1 MKNRRKKLEA
11 SSEKKG
17 WMKELRWLQ
26 STHQNCRL
34 AGKSTVFR
42 ILKENDF
49 QPGILYLAKLSSVR
63 TKLFSNSLCLHIY
76 LCCIL
81 SPEGMEGGTK

>member
-1 MKNRRKKLEA
+1 MKDRRKKLEA

-17 WMKELRWLQ
+17 WTKELRWLQ
-26 STHQNCRL
+26 STRRHCRL

-42 ILKENDF
+42 ILKEDDF
-49 QPGILYLAKLSSVR
+49 QPRILHLAKLSSVR
-63 TKLFSNSLCLHIY
+63 TKLFSNSLRLHIY

>member
-1 MKNRRKKLEA
+1 MKDRRKKLEA

-17 WMKELRWLQ
+17 WMKELGWLQ

-42 ILKENDF
+42 LLKENDF

-63 TKLFSNSLCLHIY
+63 IKIFSNSLCLNIY
-76 LCCIL
+76 LFCIL